1 MQSFYLP
8 RECPRRQDSVEFKM
22 KLHASPQRGFSL
34 LEVLVAIAIISIVLA
49 MAIINFGHMFP
60 NAKAN
65 SAMDQVL
72 YQLRS
77 ARERAIAHR
86 REVQVQFVGTNQITL
101 TEIWPPGTGTPPPA
115 TTVTFEAGAQYTTY
129 PSVPDTPM
137 GFGNGG
143 PVFFGGVTGGP
154 PVMKFTTNGAF
165 IDGGNTFVNGTV
177 FLGIPGNAATARAI
191 TVLGATGRVREYHW
205 DGTQWQE

>member
-1 MQSFYLP
+1 MES
-8 RECPRRQDSVEFKM
+8 SVESKM

-49 MAIINFGHMFP
+49 MAIINFGKMFP

-65 SAMDQVL
+65 SAMDQLL
-72 YQLRS
+72 YQMRS

-86 REVQVQFVGTNQITL
+86 REVQVQFVGNNQLTL
-101 TEIWPPGTGTPPPA
+101 TEIWLPGTGTAPPP
-115 TTVTFEAGAQYTTY
+115 TTVGFEGGAQYIVY
-129 PSVPDTPM
+129 GAVPDTPM

-154 PVMKFTTNGAF
+154 PIMKFTTNGAF
-165 IDGGNTFVNGTV
+165 IDGGNTLVNGTV
-177 FLGIPGNAATARAI
+177 FLGIPGNAATARAV